1 MKYTLDIFIRTIL
14 KNSILSLFILF
25 VVLLGLFPGI
35 SNFQLDAS
43 SDSLVLENDPD
54 LKTYREMGN
63 LFSDSD
69 FLIVTLRPNDGI
81 FNIKI
86 QKAWENAVEK
96 KILDYTK
103 EIYVKGEVLYIKVS
117 NPILKQEILYSK
129 QKVINLINEELEKDL
144 IKKIVLK

>member
-1 MKYTLDIFIRTIL
+1 MKRNYKL
-14 KNSILSLFILF
+14 KPIKNIIENFVEQKSIS
-25 VVLLGLFPGI
+25 
-35 SNFQLDAS
+35 
-43 SDSLVLENDPD
+43 
-54 LKTYREMGN
+54 
-63 LFSDSD
+63 
-69 FLIVTLRPNDGI
+69 DGI
-81 FNIKI
+81 FNVKV

-144 IKKIVLK
+144 FKKIVLK

>member
-1 MKYTLDIFIRTIL
+1 MKRNYKL
-14 KNSILSLFILF
+14 KPIKNIIENFVEQKSIS
-25 VVLLGLFPGI
+25 
-35 SNFQLDAS
+35 
-43 SDSLVLENDPD
+43 
-54 LKTYREMGN
+54 
-63 LFSDSD
+63 
-69 FLIVTLRPNDGI
+69 DGI
-81 FNIKI
+81 FNVKV

-103 EIYVKGEVLYIKVS
+103 EIYIKGEVLYIKVS

>member
-1 MKYTLDIFIRTIL
+1 MAKKK
-14 KNSILSLFILF
+14 KNINDMSFDEL
-25 VVLLGLFPGI
+25 V
-35 SNFQLDAS
+35 
-43 SDSLVLENDPD
+43 DSLNE
-54 LKTYREMGN
+54 LKQE
-63 LFSDSD
+63 
-69 FLIVTLRPNDGI
+69 V

-103 EIYVKGEVLYIKVS
+103 EIYVKGDILYIKVS
-117 NPILKQEILYSK
+117 NPILKQEILYSR

>member
-1 MKYTLDIFIRTIL
+1 MKRNYKL
-14 KNSILSLFILF
+14 KPIKNIIESFVEQDSIS
-25 VVLLGLFPGI
+25 
-35 SNFQLDAS
+35 
-43 SDSLVLENDPD
+43 E
-54 LKTYREMGN
+54 
-63 LFSDSD
+63 
-69 FLIVTLRPNDGI
+69 GI

-103 EIYVKGEVLYIKVS
+103 EIYVKGDILYIKVS
-117 NPILKQEILYSK
+117 NPILKQEILYSR

>member
-1 MKYTLDIFIRTIL
+1 MKRNYKL
-14 KNSILSLFILF
+14 KPIKNIIENFVEQKSI
-25 VVLLGLFPGI
+25 
-35 SNFQLDAS
+35 
-43 SDSLVLENDPD
+43 
-54 LKTYREMGN
+54 T
-63 LFSDSD
+63 
-69 FLIVTLRPNDGI
+69 DGI
-81 FNIKI
+81 FNVKV

>member
-1 MKYTLDIFIRTIL
+1 MKRNYKL
-14 KNSILSLFILF
+14 KPIKNIIESFVEQDSIS
-25 VVLLGLFPGI
+25 
-35 SNFQLDAS
+35 
-43 SDSLVLENDPD
+43 
-54 LKTYREMGN
+54 
-63 LFSDSD
+63 
-69 FLIVTLRPNDGI
+69 DGI

-103 EIYVKGEVLYIKVS
+103 EIYVKGDILYINVS
-117 NPILKQEILYSK
+117 NPILKQEILYSR

>member
-1 MKYTLDIFIRTIL
+1 MKRNYKL
-14 KNSILSLFILF
+14 KPIKNIIESFVEQDSIS
-25 VVLLGLFPGI
+25 
-35 SNFQLDAS
+35 
-43 SDSLVLENDPD
+43 
-54 LKTYREMGN
+54 
-63 LFSDSD
+63 
-69 FLIVTLRPNDGI
+69 DGI

-103 EIYVKGEVLYIKVS
+103 EIYVKGEILYIKVS
-117 NPILKQEILYSK
+117 NPILKQEILYSR

>member
-1 MKYTLDIFIRTIL
+1 MKRNYKL
-14 KNSILSLFILF
+14 KPIKNIIESFVEQDSIS
-25 VVLLGLFPGI
+25 
-35 SNFQLDAS
+35 
-43 SDSLVLENDPD
+43 
-54 LKTYREMGN
+54 
-63 LFSDSD
+63 
-69 FLIVTLRPNDGI
+69 DGI

-103 EIYVKGEVLYIKVS
+103 EIYLKGDILYIKVS
-117 NPILKQEILYSK
+117 NPILKQEILYSR

>member
-1 MKYTLDIFIRTIL
+1 MKRNYKL
-14 KNSILSLFILF
+14 KPIKNIIESFVEQDSIS
-25 VVLLGLFPGI
+25 
-35 SNFQLDAS
+35 
-43 SDSLVLENDPD
+43 
-54 LKTYREMGN
+54 
-63 LFSDSD
+63 
-69 FLIVTLRPNDGI
+69 DGI

-103 EIYVKGEVLYIKVS
+103 EIYVKGDILYIKVS
-117 NPILKQEILYSK
+117 NPILKQEFLYSR

>member
-1 MKYTLDIFIRTIL
+1 MKRNYKL
-14 KNSILSLFILF
+14 KPIKNIIENFVEQKSIS
-25 VVLLGLFPGI
+25 
-35 SNFQLDAS
+35 
-43 SDSLVLENDPD
+43 
-54 LKTYREMGN
+54 
-63 LFSDSD
+63 
-69 FLIVTLRPNDGI
+69 DGI
-81 FNIKI
+81 FNIKV

>member
-1 MKYTLDIFIRTIL
+1 MKRNYKL
-14 KNSILSLFILF
+14 KPIKNIIENFVEQKSIS
-25 VVLLGLFPGI
+25 
-35 SNFQLDAS
+35 
-43 SDSLVLENDPD
+43 
-54 LKTYREMGN
+54 
-63 LFSDSD
+63 
-69 FLIVTLRPNDGI
+69 DGI
-81 FNIKI
+81 FNVKV

>member
-1 MKYTLDIFIRTIL
+1 MKRNYKL
-14 KNSILSLFILF
+14 KPIKNIIESFVEQDSIS
-25 VVLLGLFPGI
+25 
-35 SNFQLDAS
+35 
-43 SDSLVLENDPD
+43 
-54 LKTYREMGN
+54 
-63 LFSDSD
+63 
-69 FLIVTLRPNDGI
+69 DGI

-103 EIYVKGEVLYIKVS
+103 EIYVKGDILYIKVS
-117 NPILKQEILYSK
+117 NPILKQEILHSR

>member
-1 MKYTLDIFIRTIL
+1 MKRNYKL
-14 KNSILSLFILF
+14 KPIKNIIENFVEQKSIS
-25 VVLLGLFPGI
+25 
-35 SNFQLDAS
+35 
-43 SDSLVLENDPD
+43 
-54 LKTYREMGN
+54 
-63 LFSDSD
+63 
-69 FLIVTLRPNDGI
+69 DGI
-81 FNIKI
+81 FNVKV

-144 IKKIVLK
+144 IKKNERGLQ

>member
-1 MKYTLDIFIRTIL
+1 MKRNYKL
-14 KNSILSLFILF
+14 KPIKNIIESFVEQDSIS
-25 VVLLGLFPGI
+25 
-35 SNFQLDAS
+35 
-43 SDSLVLENDPD
+43 
-54 LKTYREMGN
+54 
-63 LFSDSD
+63 
-69 FLIVTLRPNDGI
+69 DGI

-103 EIYVKGEVLYIKVS
+103 EIYVKSDILYIKVS
-117 NPILKQEILYSK
+117 NPILKQEILYSR

>member
-1 MKYTLDIFIRTIL
+1 MKRNYKL
-14 KNSILSLFILF
+14 KPIKNIIESFVEQDSIS
-25 VVLLGLFPGI
+25 
-35 SNFQLDAS
+35 
-43 SDSLVLENDPD
+43 
-54 LKTYREMGN
+54 
-63 LFSDSD
+63 
-69 FLIVTLRPNDGI
+69 DGI

-144 IKKIVLK
+144 IKKNERGLQ

>member
-1 MKYTLDIFIRTIL
+1 MKRNYKLKPIKNIIESFVEQDI
-14 KNSILSLFILF
+14 
-25 VVLLGLFPGI
+25 I
-35 SNFQLDAS
+35 S
-43 SDSLVLENDPD
+43 
-54 LKTYREMGN
+54 
-63 LFSDSD
+63 
-69 FLIVTLRPNDGI
+69 DGI

-103 EIYVKGEVLYIKVS
+103 EIYVKGDILYIKVS
-117 NPILKQEILYSK
+117 NPILKQEILYSR